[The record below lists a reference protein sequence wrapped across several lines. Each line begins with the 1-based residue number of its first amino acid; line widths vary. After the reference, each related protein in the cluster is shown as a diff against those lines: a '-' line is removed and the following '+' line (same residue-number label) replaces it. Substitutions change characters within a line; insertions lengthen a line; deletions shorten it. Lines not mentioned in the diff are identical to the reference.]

1 MKKRSDFVGL
11 LDLFEPIYN
20 ALPEIKQPIKEVP
33 LKKKLIW
40 TGIALLLFY
49 IMGNIT
55 LIGLAGVK
63 GDELTNLQVILASN
77 IGTLI
82 TAGISPIVLSSI
94 ILQLLVGGKIIDI
107 DLSQPK
113 DKARFQGLQKLF
125 AVALCLFEGVIYV
138 ASGMLEPSEGMFL
151 IIVAQV
157 ALGSII
163 LLYLDELVSKYGI
176 GSGVGLF
183 IAGGV
188 TGSFLWLVL
197 RPPLTIGDPGGAIS
211 QFIGSLATGVN
222 FVILIPIFIAIAI
235 FMIIVFAE
243 GMHVNLPITMG
254 RKGTGGRFPVKLLYV
269 SNIPVILAVALFANF
284 QWWSLMVA
292 DLELPIIGKGIGWVI
307 GGFAYYTTAPYGLF
321 ADIISRVGAEG
332 MDGLFFMS
340 GDLFHALIYMIILVT
355 ACIVFGKFWVEMGGQ
370 GAEAVSKQLS
380 GSGMYIPGFRRDSRI
395 IRQVLDRYIPPIV
408 ILGSIF
414 VALLAGFGDM
424 TLNGLSS
431 GTGILL
437 TVGIVYRLY
446 EELAKE
452 QMMETNPL
460 FKRFFG

>member
-1 MKKRSDFVGL
+1 M
-11 LDLFEPIYN
+11 FEPIYN
-20 ALPEIKQPIKEVP
+20 ALPEIKQPVKEVP

-40 TGIALLLFY
+40 TGLVLLIFY

-55 LIGLAGVK
+55 LIGLASAVSG
-63 GDELTNLQVILASN
+63 ELTNLQVILASN

-151 IIVAQV
+151 MIVAQV

-188 TGSFLWLVL
+188 TGHFLWLVF
-197 RPPLTIGDPGGAIS
+197 RPPLLAGDPGGTIL
-211 QFIGSLATGVN
+211 QFIGSLATGAN
-222 FVILIPIFIAIAI
+222 FTILIPILVAIAI
-235 FMIIVFAE
+235 FLIIVFAE
-243 GMHVNLPITMG
+243 GMHVNIPITMG

-284 QWWSLMVA
+284 QWWSLLTA
-292 DLELPIIGKGIGWVI
+292 DIELPIIGKGIGWVM

-321 ADIISRVGAEG
+321 MDIISRVGAEG
-332 MDGLFFMS
+332 MQGLFFLS
-340 GDLFHALIYMIILVT
+340 GDLFHALIYMIILIV
-355 ACIVFGKFWVEMGGQ
+355 ACVIFGKFWVDMGGQ

-424 TLNGLSS
+424 TLSGLSS

-452 QMMETNPL
+452 QLMETNPL